1 MSNWPALI
9 LVVTVLLVL
18 ALAGQLLANDG
29 SEAGRDGR
37 QLSGSGHH
45 PWHRHR
51 PAVVILSGATLPLGY
66 VSGSSGF
73 SAERRRVVGAAVHGR

>member
-1 MSNWPALI
+1 VSNWPALI

-29 SEAGRDGR
+29 GEAGRDGR

-45 PWHRHR
+45 RSHRHR
-51 PAVVILSGATLPLGY
+51 PAVVILSGATLLLGY
-66 VSGSSGF
+66 RSGSSGF
-73 SAERRRVVGAAVHGR
+73 SVERRRVVGAAVRGR